1 MMTPMSTPLRRLALG
16 LILGAMI
23 WPTGS
28 TQAAAGQAVTSGK
41 DTEQETTIRVY
52 KKVAPATVFITSATV
67 GGNPMTGPMAGGT
80 TNAIGS
86 GLLLDERGL
95 IVTNA
100 HLVEGASKIFV
111 TLYEG
116 ARLPAE
122 VVGSDPITDLALL
135 RVTLPPGRHAT
146 AALGN
151 SDQIEVGQ
159 KVLAIGHPFGLGY
172 ALTTGVV
179 SGFGS
184 TPDTAALI
192 QDRVIQISA
201 AINPGNSGGPL
212 VDTEGRVIGINT
224 ALLAGAQNIG
234 FAIPINVAKTIVA
247 ELRSQGR
254 IIRPWL
260 GISGR
265 LLSDD
270 IINLIALPLA
280 KGLLIAGVAPGSPAE
295 RIGLKA
301 GELTV
306 AVNGDPWILGGD
318 ILVAVNGQD
327 VRSSEQYASVFKNL
341 KVGQTIE
348 LKIKRDGTTRL
359 LTVTLEERPHPQM
372 APGQPRG
379 PERVEFR
386 PLGLRI
392 SAADPSNIEIGF

>member
-1 MMTPMSTPLRRLALG
+1 MTRPLSNQFHRLALG
-16 LILGAMI
+16 LTLWAMI
-23 WPTGS
+23 GPAGMA
-28 TQAAAGQAVTSGK
+28 QAAASPK
-41 DTEQETTIRVY
+41 DTEQENTVRAY
-52 KKVAPATVFITSATV
+52 KKVAPATVFITSANL
-67 GGNPMTGPMAGGT
+67 GGNQTAGQTITGG

-86 GLLLDERGL
+86 GLLLDEQGL

-100 HLVEGASKIFV
+100 HVVEGATKVFV

-122 VVGSDPITDLALL
+122 IVGSDPITDLALL
-135 RVTLPPGRHAT
+135 HVVLPPGRHAT

-172 ALTTGVV
+172 ALTTGVI

-184 TPDTAALI
+184 TPETATLI
-192 QDRVIQISA
+192 QDRVIQTSA

-234 FAIPINVAKTIVA
+234 FAIPINAAKSVMA
-247 ELRSQGR
+247 ELRAQGR
-254 IIRPWL
+254 VIRPWL
-260 GISGR
+260 GITGR

-270 IINLIALPLA
+270 IINLFALPMS
-280 KGLLIAGVAPGSPAE
+280 KGLLVAGVATGSPAE
-295 RIGLKA
+295 KIGLRG
-301 GELTV
+301 GELNV

-318 ILVAVNGQD
+318 ILVAVNGFE
-327 VRSSEQYASVFKNL
+327 VKSPEQYVTVFKSL
-341 KVGQTIE
+341 KVGQTID
-348 LKIKRDGTTRL
+348 LKIKRDGAYRL
-359 LTVTLEERPHPQM
+359 LTVTLEERPHPKM
-372 APGQPRG
+372 TPGQPRG

-386 PLGLRI
+386 PLSWRI
-392 SAADPSNIEIGF
+392 DGGTTEPSNIETSF